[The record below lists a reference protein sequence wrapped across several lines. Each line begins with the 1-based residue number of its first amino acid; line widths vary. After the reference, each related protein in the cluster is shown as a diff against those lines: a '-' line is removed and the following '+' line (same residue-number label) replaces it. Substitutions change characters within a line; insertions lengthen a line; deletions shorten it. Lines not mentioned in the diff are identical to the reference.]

1 MRNYFKVN
9 FKNEDTTLLDSIFD
23 FVVIG
28 IVAIIF
34 SSFGKSLVNHNQEN
48 IIFAIANII
57 LLSAT
62 WYSYTFY
69 SIRYQKQ
76 TIFHVLI
83 LVPILFTL
91 ILYGIGIKSFFTN
104 HLNQSQNMLL
114 IGYVLSRIL
123 IAIVFL
129 IIYFSNS
136 NIGVKKTTI
145 WKVLSRLINV
155 VFVVLNYFYNFIDL
169 KYLFLILALIEVL
182 GNIININKKYLSLLP
197 KLDIKFTQARFTK
210 LNSLYIGSFLVAS
223 INFYSMFVSN
233 FDFWYIVSHLGT
245 FILIGVLLWII
256 YYQRIIKFSLLN
268 HPKTIILFASLA
280 IIIDI
285 GISIIGSIFLYIDD
299 FLNLDSRVPLQGL
312 LMFIIGL
319 FIFLYSAK
327 FECSR
332 KSIKNYKI
340 FEYIFYILI
349 ILFFMFFTKNL
360 TISLIVLTII
370 LISLIINY
378 YIYNYIVKKYN
389 N

>member
-9 FKNEDTTLLDSIFD
+9 IKNEDTTLLDSIFD

-57 LLSAT
+57 LLSTT

-76 TIFHVLI
+76 TIFYVLI

-91 ILYGIGIKSFFTN
+91 ILYGIGIKSFFTS

-145 WKVLSRLINV
+145 WKALSRLINV
-155 VFVVLNYFYNFIDL
+155 VVVVLNYFYNFIDL

-223 INFYSMFVSN
+223 INFYSMFVAN
-233 FDFWYIVSHLGT
+233 FDFWYIISHLGT
-245 FILIGVLLWII
+245 FILIGILLWII

-268 HPKTIILFASLA
+268 QPKTIILFASLA

-285 GISIIGSIFLYIDD
+285 GISIIGSVFLYIDD
-299 FLNLDSRVPLQGL
+299 FLNLDSKVPLQGL

-319 FIFLYSAK
+319 LIFLFSAK

-340 FEYIFYILI
+340 FEYSFYILI